1 MNSLI
6 FSYFT
11 LLQWYILA
19 KVKVVR
25 SIYHINVL
33 RIAVFKGSILMGK
46 ISYWFYIWSNFALAL
61 VWSCNLI
68 LFHSIFLHINLIIRK
83 NLTSILNWAY
93 QIIRL
98 LYVLDLHKQKL
109 WSSNV
114 FVTLLVYF
122 SAIIKGV

>member
-46 ISYWFYIWSNFALAL
+46 YVTDF
-61 VWSCNLI
+61 
-68 LFHSIFLHINLIIRK
+68 IFGQTLH
-83 NLTSILNWAY
+83 
-93 QIIRL
+93 
-98 LYVLDLHKQKL
+98 
-109 WSSNV
+109 
-114 FVTLLVYF
+114 
-122 SAIIKGV
+122 